1 MVFKLLA
8 LYQSGHILLEASD
21 ADDEDDWIRDE
32 LKNRRVT
39 FADIPNIYHD
49 ESDSSNTGIR
59 NDRIQ
64 ESDSTSNYTK
74 NKNHDHNNDNNNNTI
89 EREQKRD
96 NSIRETNFHPMTP
109 TSPLMARIN
118 SFEENYDFH
127 HIDTP
132 LRLDAGESPHPGLPL
147 PPYSP
152 GMPGL
157 ISPGIMPGMSYPP
170 PPPPTPPM
178 PPIHTT
184 ATNAVGNVMKT
195 PTND

>member
-1 MVFKLLA
+1 M
-8 LYQSGHILLEASD
+8 LLEASD
-21 ADDEDDWIRDE
+21 AEDEDDWRRDD

-74 NKNHDHNNDNNNNTI
+74 NKNHDHNNDNTI